1 MSHLE
6 KARGGTGK
14 YDDDDLLRFLDHL
27 DNLDS
32 LENLGKMIKI
42 IRFSPIE
49 VDNVA
54 DFLVCCQLFPVL

>member
-6 KARGGTGK
+6 KARSGTGK

-32 LENLGKMIKI
+32 LGKMIKI

-54 DFLVCCQLFPVL
+54 DFLVCFQLFPVL

>member
-1 MSHLE
+1 MSQLE
-6 KARGGTGK
+6 KARSGIGK

-27 DNLDS
+27 DS
-32 LENLGKMIKI
+32 LENLGKIIKI